1 MSESASYI
9 IVPPDDTTGGGFSLQ
24 DLIEGL
30 QSGRLVLG
38 SDNVVV
44 NAQQQQ
50 DEASG
55 DQPQQLVF
63 SLPEAEPE
71 PEPEPSTAATV
82 AEDNTQE
89 PAEVNNC
96 SGTFF
101 FFLLQCIVRHQIV
114 DVLSHPCP
122 LHR

>member
-71 PEPEPSTAATV
+71 PEPEPEPSTAATV

-96 SGTFF
+96 SRTFF
-101 FFLLQCIVRHQIV
+101 FFY
-114 DVLSHPCP
+114 SNA
-122 LHR
+122 

>member
-30 QSGRLVLG
+30 QNGRLVLG

-44 NAQQQQ
+44 NAQQQ

-55 DQPQQLVF
+55 EQPQQLVF

-82 AEDNTQE
+82 TEDNTQE

-101 FFLLQCIVRHQIV
+101 LLQ
-114 DVLSHPCP
+114 
-122 LHR
+122 